1 MPTFCI
7 GQVDVLGLLDV
18 IGLHVLEVD
27 PGRLPVAL
35 VEADGEHAELEVDG
49 EPVGHADEALSQ
61 LDLVL
66 VVDLAERVDVLRLQH
81 VPHTHVL
88 VRVLGDYVALVVEN
102 AVLLDARRAFD
113 GQRRLGVERLLLL
126 PTTAAAA
133 VVATATAS
141 AAAALRGRRRR
152 SRRRQRLVHVV
163 VVATGRRGHGRRSL
177 FCAVVML

>member
-49 EPVGHADEALSQ
+49 EPVGHADEALPQ

-66 VVDLAERVDVLRLQH
+66 VVDLAQRIDVLRLQH
-81 VPHTHVL
+81 VPHAHVL
-88 VRVLGDYVALVVEN
+88 VRVLGDYVALVVEY
-102 AVLLDARRAFD
+102 AVLLDARRALD

-126 PTTAAAA
+126 TAADVAA
-133 VVATATAS
+133 ADVATATAS
-141 AAAALRGRRRR
+141 AAGAALRGRRRR
-152 SRRRQRLVHVV
+152 SRRRQRLVHQLVV
-163 VVATGRRGHGRRSL
+163 VVATDGRRSL